1 MTHTLL
7 FLFDLLTNSQA
18 VAALLRDL
26 LAFGTANTG
35 FACFLASLEILR
47 RSRLR
52 PKSSGIFARV
62 KMQTN

>member
-1 MTHTLL
+1 MTMIHTLL

-35 FACFLASLEILR
+35 FACLFASLELLR

-52 PKSSGIFARV
+52 QN
-62 KMQTN
+62 QTAFSRA